1 MALFTSAT
9 ISRPFSSFVATSF
22 MTLWSIMR
30 PPEWEWHL
38 LCALS
43 LPVEWRVTLT
53 DWYCN
58 SGCEVMFYSICKD
71 KSVAPSLAADT
82 AAHHP
87 PAPAPPPLRAP
98 SFCMD
103 LPSAENWLN
112 AVNHWFFFSS
122 GCDSRV
128 MAMVIEGV
136 RVFVFF
142 SLAARIEARNPRTFT
157 RQPIT
162 LRLLLLLSRPLFSPS
177 SLPLP
182 LAPPS
187 PTPLTNGINRPW
199 NNQCWW
205 SILEP
210 VDMLMSK
217 PHRYCCR
224 VINHCLLPECIAA
237 GAANPGPGIKHC
249 LLTINVQTFCC
260 PAPWLFSDAK
270 KVGRIVNQ

>member
-1 MALFTSAT
+1 ML
-9 ISRPFSSFVATSF
+9 
-22 MTLWSIMR
+22 SII
-30 PPEWEWHL
+30 
-38 LCALS
+38 
-43 LPVEWRVTLT
+43 
-53 DWYCN
+53 D
-58 SGCEVMFYSICKD
+58 
-71 KSVAPSLAADT
+71 
-82 AAHHP
+82 
-87 PAPAPPPLRAP
+87 
-98 SFCMD
+98 
-103 LPSAENWLN
+103 
-112 AVNHWFFFSS
+112 FFSS

-142 SLAARIEARNPRTFT
+142 SLAARTEARNPCTFT
-157 RQPIT
+157 RQPIA
-162 LRLLLLLSRPLFSPS
+162 LLLLLLSLPPLALFT
-177 SLPLP
+177 PLP
-182 LAPPS
+182 F
-187 PTPLTNGINRPW
+187 TPLTNGINRPW

>member
-1 MALFTSAT
+1 
-9 ISRPFSSFVATSF
+9 
-22 MTLWSIMR
+22 MTLLSIMR
-30 PPEWEWHL
+30 RPEWEWHL

-43 LPVEWRVTLT
+43 LPPEERMTLT
-53 DWYCN
+53 DWCCN

-71 KSVAPSLAADT
+71 RSVPHHPSTAADT
-82 AAHHP
+82 TAQP
-87 PAPAPPPLRAP
+87 PTSIPALASSFILYGSAKCWELVKCCQSLIFFSPAVTAEWWQWWLKESGFLSFSPSLRGLKREILAPLQDSPSRRSSSCSLPPLALFSP
-98 SFCMD
+98 F
-103 LPSAENWLN
+103 LPSL
-112 AVNHWFFFSS
+112 
-122 GCDSRV
+122 
-128 MAMVIEGV
+128 
-136 RVFVFF
+136 
-142 SLAARIEARNPRTFT
+142 
-157 RQPIT
+157 
-162 LRLLLLLSRPLFSPS
+162 PS
-177 SLPLP
+177 SLP
-182 LAPPS
+182 PP

-260 PAPWLFSDAK
+260 PVPWLFSDAK